1 MKLKLTIE
9 EFIIREVVV
18 DLPINNLS
26 QQRSNAFIIANDYL
40 LDDYEWDDSDIVDDS
55 AVIVDMSEV

>member
-26 QQRSNAFIIANDYL
+26 QQRGNAFIIANDYL
-40 LDDYEWDDSDIVDDS
+40 LDDYEWNDSDIVDDS
-55 AVIVDMSEV
+55 SVIIDISEV